1 MKAWLRTMA
10 EAQISKKPVYGLGTL
25 SCPYCDKVVNVQTK
39 FCPHC
44 GKEVLQ
50 YVYDIVPVSKEEYDK
65 ARGGT

>member
-10 EAQISKKPVYGLGTL
+10 EAQINKKTVYGLGVIT
-25 SCPYCDKVVNVQTK
+25 CPYCDKTVNVTTK

-50 YVYDIVPVSKEEYDK
+50 CVYDIVPVSEEEYQA
-65 ARGGT
+65 ARGN